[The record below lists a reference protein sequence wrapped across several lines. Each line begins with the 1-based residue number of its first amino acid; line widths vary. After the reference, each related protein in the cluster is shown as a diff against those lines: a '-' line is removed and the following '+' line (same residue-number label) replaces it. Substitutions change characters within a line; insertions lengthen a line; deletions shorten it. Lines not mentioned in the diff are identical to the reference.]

1 MEQKRFTKND
11 SGFVCVHCGAE
22 VAPLGYT
29 SRDHCPV
36 CLRSRHVD
44 VLPGDR
50 ANTCGGT
57 LHPVQ
62 TLPDAKKGFIIR
74 YRCETCAAEVRN
86 RSASDDDTDLL
97 IRLTVAE

>member
-11 SGFVCVHCGAE
+11 AGFVCEHCGRE

-29 SRDHCPV
+29 SRDHCPY
-36 CLRSRHVD
+36 CLYSKHVD

-50 ANTCGGT
+50 SNSCQG
-57 LHPVQ
+57 LLRPVQ
-62 TLPDAKKGFIIR
+62 TLPRDTRGFVIL
-74 YRCETCAAEVRN
+74 YRCESCGETHRNTAAR
-86 RSASDDDTDLL
+86 DDDSDLL